1 MVPFPNWPAL
11 FFPNVQRE
19 PSDLITEVVLDTET
33 TGLSVKDGHR
43 VVEIGCI
50 ELEDLIPTKNKFHC
64 YLNPQRKVSEKALA
78 VHGYND
84 EFLSKQKKFSE
95 IGEEFLDFIKNKKL
109 IIHNAEFDLGHLNNE
124 LSLFG
129 RNNIDNEIV
138 DTLILARD
146 KFPGSPVSLDALCK
160 RFRIDNSKRTQHTAL
175 IDCDLLAK
183 VYINLIDQKEP
194 TLDFQKNNEEKKQ
207 SDSSKV
213 VYFKGIVK
221 PTDQELKK
229 HKEYLKQ
236 NLKKNYF
243 S

>member
-1 MVPFPNWPAL
+1 MK
-11 FFPNVQRE
+11 
-19 PSDLITEVVLDTET
+19 EVVLDTET

-109 IIHNAEFDLGHLNNE
+109 IIHNAEFDLAHLNNE
-124 LSLFG
+124 LNLFG
-129 RNNIDNEIV
+129 KKKIENEIV
-138 DTLILARD
+138 DTLILARN
-146 KFPGSPVSLDALCK
+146 KFPGAPVSLDALCK

-194 TLDFQKNNEEKKQ
+194 TLDFKNNTEEKKQ
-207 SDSSKV
+207 TESSKV

-221 PTDQELKK
+221 PSDQELKK

>member
-1 MVPFPNWPAL
+1 MK
-11 FFPNVQRE
+11 
-19 PSDLITEVVLDTET
+19 EVVLDTET

-43 VVEIGCI
+43 IVEIGCI
-50 ELEDLIPTKNKFHC
+50 ELENLIPTKNKFHC
-64 YLNPQRKVSEKALA
+64 YLNPERKVSEKALA
-78 VHGYND
+78 VHGYDD

-95 IGEEFLDFIKNKKL
+95 IGEEFLEFIKNKKL
-109 IIHNAEFDLGHLNNE
+109 IIHNAEFDLAHLNNE

-129 RNNIDNEIV
+129 KNNIDNEII

-146 KFPGSPVSLDALCK
+146 KYPGAPVSLDALCK
-160 RFRIDNSKRTQHTAL
+160 RFRVDNSKRTNHTAL

-194 TLDFQKNNEEKKQ
+194 TLDFQNNTEEKKQ
-207 SDSSKV
+207 INNTEV

-221 PTDQELKK
+221 PTELELKK
-229 HKEYLKQ
+229 HEEYLKKK
-236 NLKKNYF
+236 LKKNYF